1 MSTPSPT
8 TPGGAPSSAPSPGS
22 AAAGAPLRID
32 TRESWARVNTW
43 LGTPA
48 AGAAGASASEAKRL
62 LGLAMDQW
70 GQPGQAAPLV
80 LQACKLAGLE
90 PVAGDDLVV
99 AQPAQPAPRR
109 SWLLAWA
116 GWSAWQRLV
125 VVSAVIAI
133 VLVAAAA
140 GAAAGLAAIAAAATG
155 ASIGISGAIAAATI
169 RRGGGGAIAA
179 AAGLV
184 ASGHV
189 SLSGGTIAALLAGA
203 GLAALLAGGQ
213 EIVAAMQI
221 AADKD
226 S

>member
-99 AQPAQPAPRR
+99 AQPAQPAPTTPPAQPAPTTTPAQPAPRR

-133 VLVAAAA
+133 VRHDREANFTTDLSDMGLTIMPLYQGRIAELVD
-140 GAAAGLAAIAAAATG
+140 IE
-155 ASIGISGAIAAATI
+155 
-169 RRGGGGAIAA
+169 
-179 AAGLV
+179 
-184 ASGHV
+184 
-189 SLSGGTIAALLAGA
+189 LLTEPPA
-203 GLAALLAGGQ
+203 
-213 EIVAAMQI
+213 E
-221 AADKD
+221 
-226 S
+226 